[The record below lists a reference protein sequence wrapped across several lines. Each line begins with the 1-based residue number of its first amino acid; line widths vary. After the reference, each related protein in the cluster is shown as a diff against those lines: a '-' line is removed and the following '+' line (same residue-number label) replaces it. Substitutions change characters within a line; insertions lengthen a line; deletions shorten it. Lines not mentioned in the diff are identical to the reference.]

1 MILTV
6 LTSAFQVFCFS
17 VWACLMFFS
26 RLKRGDAPWKR
37 WPQRWTLVLI
47 VSYGCVLG
55 GPCSQHDL
63 HWSEVFL
70 HLLAE
75 AVFARL
81 LYCKVKT
88 SFFFF
93 FFVLN
98 PCMFWVADIWHSFWL
113 SHSLNSF
120 PIIRNFLPWEF
131 LLGRGSRLKCVSTL
145 LEVRVRNSCGR
156 SQRHS
161 VSRQWG
167 RCHVDPTSEE
177 TAEI

>member
-1 MILTV
+1 MHPGKGGHRDELWFSSYYTGVCWVVRV
-6 LTSAFQVFCFS
+6 LNMTYTGVRFSFTSWLRRCLPGFS
-17 VWACLMFFS
+17 TAK
-26 RLKRGDAPWKR
+26 LK
-37 WPQRWTLVLI
+37 
-47 VSYGCVLG
+47 
-55 GPCSQHDL
+55 
-63 HWSEVFL
+63 
-70 HLLAE
+70 HL
-75 AVFARL
+75 
-81 LYCKVKT
+81 
-88 SFFFF
+88 FFF

-98 PCMFWVADIWHSFWL
+98 PCMFWVADSWHSFWL